1 MSVRGEEPVGRIELV
16 GDGGLVATVDPDQ
29 WPVVGGNATV
39 RMNKPDAVAWPG
51 ELLAF
56 ARAKRLNIEWTLKSG
71 ERRSLLRFALDSEH
85 FEVGSHIPVASPRYT
100 WDGRVVDADPA
111 VGSRF
116 ATESRVAPSGRR
128 SSSQRD
134 RLPDSSLRM
143 ATALRLPTCSGD
155 QSDPT
160 LVVTQGRSCY
170 R

>member
-1 MSVRGEEPVGRIELV
+1 MSGRGEEPVGRIELV

-29 WPVVGGNATV
+29 WPVVGGNAAV
-39 RMNKPDAVAWPG
+39 RMNKPDAVPWPG

-111 VGSRF
+111 VGVTIRYRIQSGAERTKVFF
-116 ATESRVAPSGRR
+116 AEVKHPGFRRGSGYWAAVGVAG
-128 SSSQRD
+128 
-134 RLPDSSLRM
+134 
-143 ATALRLPTCSGD
+143 A
-155 QSDPT
+155 
-160 LVVTQGRSCY
+160 V
-170 R
+170 